1 MTEAEIIKSVNSFLI
16 EDFEAD
22 PDVLL
27 PENDMRASLQLDS
40 LDYIDIV
47 VAVEENFGFRMKAE
61 DFTHIKTFQ
70 DFYRF
75 IAQKAIK

>member
-61 DFTHIKTFQ
+61 DFTSIKTFQ
-70 DFYRF
+70 DFYCF
-75 IAQKAIK
+75 IAQKAVK

>member
-61 DFTHIKTFQ
+61 DFTSIKTFQ

-75 IAQKAIK
+75 IAQKAVK

>member
-22 PDVLL
+22 PDVLH

-61 DFTHIKTFQ
+61 DFTLIKTFQ
-70 DFYRF
+70 DFYSF
-75 IAQKAIK
+75 IAQKAVK